1 LESALNLLEGYV
13 TVRHSSQPVTQILTE
28 EEVAFIRQQ
37 LNVKLEMIK
46 VALVQQHNKLYQTSI
61 VDTKQWLN
69 DNYTLNAKAQQFLVD
84 LDEIN
89 SMQLQRQLPDISQSF
104 KMLKDIV
111 KLRLEVDKALLPSA
125 TTNDTTTE
133 QSIIAPSDL

>member
-1 LESALNLLEGYV
+1 
-13 TVRHSSQPVTQILTE
+13 
-28 EEVAFIRQQ
+28 VAFIRQQ

-89 SMQLQRQLPDISQSF
+89 SMQLQRELPDISQSF